1 MKNEAYVFLFVG
13 IFFGLAGLVYWLW
26 SHEDAGSVML
36 LGTFL
41 LGCVP
46 GSYYLWWS
54 RRMRKRPEDNPDA
67 TLEDGAGVVG
77 AFPGSSIWPFVLGLG
92 ATFVAAALVFGA
104 WTLGVGLFLAVSAL
118 VGVVYESRRGG
129 LV

>member
-1 MKNEAYVFLFVG
+1 MKYEAYVFLFVG
-13 IFFGLAGLVYWLW
+13 TFFGLVGLVYWLV
-26 SHEDAGSVML
+26 SHEDAGSIML

-54 RRMRKRPEDNPDA
+54 RRMRERPEDNPDA
-67 TLEDGAGVVG
+67 SLEDGAGVVG
-77 AFPGSSIWPFVLGLG
+77 AFPGSSIWPFVLGMG

>member
-1 MKNEAYVFLFVG
+1 
-13 IFFGLAGLVYWLW
+13 
-26 SHEDAGSVML
+26 
-36 LGTFL
+36 
-41 LGCVP
+41 
-46 GSYYLWWS
+46 
-54 RRMRKRPEDNPDA
+54 MRERPEDNPDA
-67 TLEDGAGVVG
+67 SLEDGAGVVG
-77 AFPGSSIWPFVLGLG
+77 AFPGSSIWPFVLGMG

>member
-1 MKNEAYVFLFVG
+1 MKVESYVLLFVG
-13 IFFGLAGLVYWLW
+13 IFFGLVGAVYWLL

-41 LGCVP
+41 LGGVP
-46 GSYYLWWS
+46 GGYYLWWS
-54 RRMRKRPEDNPDA
+54 HRMSPRPSDNPEA
-67 TLEDGAGVVG
+67 SVEDGAGVVG
-77 AFPGSSIWPFVLGLG
+77 AFPASSVWPFVLGLG
-92 ATFVAAALVFGA
+92 ATFVALAFVFGV
-104 WTLGVGLFLAVSAL
+104 WTLAVGLFLAIAAL

>member
-1 MKNEAYVFLFVG
+1 MKIESYVLLFVG
-13 IFFGLAGLVYWLW
+13 FFFGLVGLVYWLW

-41 LGCVP
+41 LGSVP
-46 GSYYLWWS
+46 GFYYLWWS
-54 RRMRKRPEDNPDA
+54 RRMRPRPSDDPDA

-92 ATFVAAALVFGA
+92 ATFVALAFVFGA
-104 WTLGVGLFLAVSAL
+104 WTLGVGLFLAVAAL
-118 VGVVYESRRGG
+118 VGVVYESRSGGRG
-129 LV
+129 

>member
-1 MKNEAYVFLFVG
+1 MKHEAYVFLFVG
-13 IFFGLAGLVYWLW
+13 CFFGCVGLAYWLL
-26 SHEDAGSVML
+26 SYEDAGSVML

-46 GSYYLWWS
+46 GAYYLWWS
-54 RRMRKRPEDNPDA
+54 RRMPKRPEDNEDA
-67 TLEDGAGVVG
+67 SVADGAGVVG
-77 AFPGSSIWPFVLGLG
+77 AFPGSSIWPFVLGAG

-118 VGVVYESRRGG
+118 VGVIYESRRGG

>member
-1 MKNEAYVFLFVG
+1 MKNEAYVVLFVG

-54 RRMRKRPEDNPDA
+54 RRMPKRPEDNPDA

>member
-1 MKNEAYVFLFVG
+1 MKLEAYVFLFVG
-13 IFFGLAGLVYWLW
+13 CFFGLVGLVYWLW
-26 SHEDAGSVML
+26 SHEDAGSLML

-46 GSYYLWWS
+46 GTYYLWWS
-54 RRMRKRPEDNPDA
+54 RRMPERPEDNPDA
-67 TLEDGAGVVG
+67 SLEDGAGVVG

>member
-1 MKNEAYVFLFVG
+1 MKVEAYVLLFIG
-13 IFFGLAGLVYWLW
+13 FFFGLVAIVYWSL
-26 SHEDAGSVML
+26 SYEDAGSVML

-41 LGCVP
+41 LGSVP
-46 GSYYLWWS
+46 GFYYLWWA
-54 RRMRKRPEDNPDA
+54 RRMNPRPADNPDA

-92 ATFVAAALVFGA
+92 CTFIGLALVFGA
-104 WTLGVGLFLAVSAL
+104 WTLAVGLFLAVSAL
-118 VGVVYESRRGG
+118 VGVIFESRRGG

>member
-1 MKNEAYVFLFVG
+1 MKVEAYVLLFIG
-13 IFFGLAGLVYWLW
+13 SFFGLVALVYWSL
-26 SHEDAGSVML
+26 SYEDAGSVML

-41 LGCVP
+41 LGSVP
-46 GSYYLWWS
+46 GFYYLWWA
-54 RRMRKRPEDNPDA
+54 RRMNARPADNPDA

-92 ATFVAAALVFGA
+92 CTFIGLALVFGA
-104 WTLGVGLFLAVSAL
+104 WTLAVGLFLAVSAL
-118 VGVVYESRRGG
+118 VGVIFESRRGG

>member
-1 MKNEAYVFLFVG
+1 MRAEAYVLLFVG
-13 IFFGLAGLVYWLW
+13 CFFGCVALAYWLL
-26 SHEDAGSVML
+26 SYEDAGTMML

-46 GSYYLWWS
+46 GGYYLWWS
-54 RRMRKRPEDNPDA
+54 RRMPKRPSDDPRA

-77 AFPGSSIWPFVLGLG
+77 AFPSSSIWPFVLGLA
-92 ATFVAAALVFGA
+92 ATFTALALVFGV